1 MGLLAGKEEA
11 LAVRDAAVAVAPH
24 RALRRVAM
32 LVVHSNPVGEPGVGD
47 GGGMPVYVRQMAR
60 ALAARGLEVDVYT
73 RRDAAA
79 TPRESKLFPG
89 VVVRQ
94 VTAGAPELSKEEIPA
109 YLPEFTANLAC
120 EVERRGGSSD
130 PLPRPCPLA
139 GEGASL
145 PSAPRRAPL
154 LPPLPPPRR
163 AGQRGPG

>member
-1 MGLLAGKEEA
+1 PM
-11 LAVRDAAVAVAPH
+11 R
-24 RALRRVAM
+24 
-32 LVVHSNPVGEPGVGD
+32 VVHARPVREPGVGD
-47 GGGMPVYVRQMAR
+47 AAGTTVYVRQMAR

-120 EVERRGGSSD
+120 EVERRGLSYD
-130 PLPRPCPLA
+130 LIHRHYWLA
-139 GEGASL
+139 GKVASHL
-145 PSAPRRAPL
+145 SARWRIPV
-154 LPPLPPPRR
+154 LPP
-163 AGQRGPG
+163 